1 MRRPPQACLGHAAS
15 NTAVAGQPDGDLAEQ
30 RGDRVLTIILDPAGR
45 ATAAALRTVHGLDPG
60 LRGDNLPLDAGQ
72 ELLALGQAQTQA
84 AQIGK
89 GVGLGDPHDI
99 GAVFFA
105 LSSDADQPHDPG
117 HVASTSAGIQ
127 ARKYLFRSRTP
138 NLAAVPSMAVDI
150 TALYCCLDDFC
161 KVFADWEAHR
171 LLPSEQARQ
180 RSGKLSRAEMLFI
193 VVLFHLSPYKNF
205 KVFYLYGIGGQYR
218 ACFDELPH
226 YDRFVSLMPRLFVP
240 LMVLLH
246 GLSGEQTGV
255 YFVDLTKLAVCH
267 NRRIHRHKVFDGLA
281 ARGKTSMGWFYGL
294 KLHFVIN
301 HKGQIMA
308 LKITPGNT
316 ADSTVLEEMT
326 RHLAGKLY
334 ADKGYIGR
342 ELFHKLWRRGLH
354 LITSIRRNMRNY
366 LMPLA
371 DKVMLRKRFVIETVL
386 DTLKS
391 EMGLEHSR
399 HRSVVNAMV
408 HVLSCLIAYAFRP
421 GKPSIS
427 LTK

>member
-1 MRRPPQACLGHAAS
+1 
-15 NTAVAGQPDGDLAEQ
+15 
-30 RGDRVLTIILDPAGR
+30 
-45 ATAAALRTVHGLDPG
+45 
-60 LRGDNLPLDAGQ
+60 
-72 ELLALGQAQTQA
+72 
-84 AQIGK
+84 
-89 GVGLGDPHDI
+89 
-99 GAVFFA
+99 
-105 LSSDADQPHDPG
+105 
-117 HVASTSAGIQ
+117 
-127 ARKYLFRSRTP
+127 
-138 NLAAVPSMAVDI
+138 MAVDI
-150 TALYCCLDDFC
+150 TALYCCLGDFC
-161 KVFADWEAHR
+161 KVLADWEAHR
-171 LLPSEQARQ
+171 LLPSQQTRQ

-226 YDRFVSLMPRLFVP
+226 YDRLVSLMPRLFVP
-240 LMVLLH
+240 LMVL
-246 GLSGEQTGV
+246 
-255 YFVDLTKLAVCH
+255 
-267 NRRIHRHKVFDGLA
+267 
-281 ARGKTSMGWFYGL
+281 
-294 KLHFVIN
+294 
-301 HKGQIMA
+301 
-308 LKITPGNT
+308 KITPGNT
-316 ADSTVLEEMT
+316 ADSTVLDEMT

-334 ADKGYIGR
+334 ADKGDIGR

-408 HVLSCLIAYAFRP
+408 HVLSCLVAYAFRP

-427 LTK
+427 LNNKHLQAYP